1 MRTAVLLLCASC
13 MYVLARSV
21 LFLLFAASP
30 WKRLLVLSVLAL
42 AASSCHRPG
51 ERSKNNQ

>member
-1 MRTAVLLLCASC
+1 MRAAVILLWASC
-13 MYVLARSV
+13 LYVLARSV
-21 LFLLFAASP
+21 LCLLFAANP